1 MTVETIKTTSF
12 NFSNL
17 DIKER
22 YDIWRE
28 SIAVIFEFDSKS
40 KIPPE
45 VFNAEL
51 TTRHFSSILLN
62 TTKTQGQYFNRSQK
76 LIAQDGMDH
85 CWLQM
90 LVKGS
95 TSIQIGSKG
104 ANLKLYEGDIF
115 LIDFSQ
121 PFHLL
126 TSNFEDINLIIP
138 RDVIKKHLPN
148 IEKYH
153 GAILPA
159 STGFAKILGS
169 HLTMLKQ
176 LAHTITTAEAGI
188 IAEGVAHLAGFYF
201 SQKFIPKDDYSIHI
215 ATQEGIR
222 CYILSNLGNP
232 NLSPLTIAQHFKMS
246 RAYLYRMFP
255 EKGISAYIHEQRLKK
270 AYRELSR
277 NGSARSISEIA
288 FDLGFNSES
297 HFSRSFRKLFQ
308 LSPTEARQNKIYPKE
323 YANQNKQKQL
333 ENFYFE
339 EWLRNL

>member
-1 MTVETIKTTSF
+1 MTIKTTSF
-12 NFSNL
+12 NFSNI
-17 DIKER
+17 DSKDR
-22 YDIWRE
+22 YEIWRE
-28 SIAVIFEFDSKS
+28 SIAVVFEFDSKS
-40 KIPPE
+40 EISPK

-51 TTRHFSSILLN
+51 TTKHFSSILLN
-62 TTKTQGQYFNRSQK
+62 TTKTQGQHFNRSQK

-95 TSIQIGSKG
+95 TSIQLGGKG
-104 ANLKLYEGDIF
+104 VNLKLYEGDIF

-126 TSNFEDINLIIP
+126 TTDFEDINLIIP
-138 RDVIKKHLPN
+138 RDVIKKYLPN

-153 GAILPA
+153 GAILPKN
-159 STGFAKILGS
+159 TGFAKILGS

-176 LAHTITTAEAGI
+176 LEQTMTAVESSV

-201 SQKFIPKDDYSIHI
+201 SQQLIPNDDYTIHI

-222 CYILSNLGNP
+222 CYILNNLTNP
-232 NLSPLTIAQHFKMS
+232 NLNPSTIAQHFRIS

-255 EKGISAYIHEQRLKK
+255 EQGITAYIYEQRLKK
-270 AYRELSR
+270 AYRELNR
-277 NGSARSISEIA
+277 MGSMRRIGEIA

-297 HFSRSFRKLFQ
+297 HFSRSFKNFFQ
-308 LSPTEARQNKIYPKE
+308 LSPTEVRHNEIYPKDCTD
-323 YANQNKQKQL
+323 QNKRKQL